1 MQLWMILGMAV
12 FFASISAVD
21 AFRKAYATTR
31 ELGCFLIAFAEFVGA
46 MSIFIGIPLALQM
59 LISNENYMS
68 TISVAATIFVGTLLV
83 KMAARKMK
91 KTEGL
96 N

>member
-1 MQLWMILGMAV
+1 MAV
-12 FFASISAVD
+12 FIASMAAVD

-31 ELGCFLIAFAEFVGA
+31 EVGCFLIAFAEFVGA
-46 MSIFIGIPLALQM
+46 MCICIAIPLALQM
-59 LISNENYMS
+59 LISNENYTS
-68 TISVAATIFVGTLLV
+68 TLSIAATIFVGTLLV
-83 KMAARKMK
+83 KMAARTMK